1 MCLLIEDYNVRYII
15 RGDDNMSLSEALRA
29 IIADPE
35 DLTQL
40 PAIIEQVAQ
49 LEASELQYQERISKL
64 QNLNKEFLAQIP
76 IAGEDT
82 KSDDQ
87 QDEEPTLEDAKAY
100 LVETLGG
107 E

>member
-1 MCLLIEDYNVRYII
+1 
-15 RGDDNMSLSEALRA
+15 MSLSEALKK
-29 IIADPE
+29 IISDPE

-40 PAIIEQVAQ
+40 PTIIEKVAL
-49 LEASELQYQERISKL
+49 LEASELDYQTRISKL

-76 IAGEDT
+76 IAGENT
-82 KSDDQ
+82 QTEDQ

-100 LVETLGG
+100 LIEALGG

>member
-1 MCLLIEDYNVRYII
+1 
-15 RGDDNMSLSEALRA
+15 MSLSDALKK
-29 IIADPE
+29 IISDPE

-40 PAIIEQVAQ
+40 PTIIEKVAQ

-82 KSDDQ
+82 QMEEQ
-87 QDEEPTLEDAKAY
+87 QDEEPTLEDARDY
-100 LVETLGG
+100 LITALGG

>member
-1 MCLLIEDYNVRYII
+1 
-15 RGDDNMSLSEALRA
+15 MSLSDALRA
-29 IIADPE
+29 IIDDPE

-40 PAIIEQVAQ
+40 PTIIEQVAQ
-49 LEASELQYQERISKL
+49 LEASEIEYQSRISKL

-82 KSDDQ
+82 KTEDQ
-87 QDEEPTLEDAKAY
+87 QDPEPTLEDAKQY

>member
-1 MCLLIEDYNVRYII
+1 
-15 RGDDNMSLSEALRA
+15 MSLSEALKA

-40 PAIIEQVAQ
+40 PTIIEKVAQ

-87 QDEEPTLEDAKAY
+87 QEEDPTLEDAKAY
-100 LVETLGG
+100 LIETLGG

>member
-1 MCLLIEDYNVRYII
+1 M
-15 RGDDNMSLSEALRA
+15 
-29 IIADPE
+29 
-35 DLTQL
+35 
-40 PAIIEQVAQ
+40 AQ

-82 KSDDQ
+82 KVDDQ
-87 QDEEPTLEDAKAY
+87 QEEEPTLDDAKQY

>member
-1 MCLLIEDYNVRYII
+1 
-15 RGDDNMSLSEALRA
+15 MSLSEALKK

-40 PAIIEQVAQ
+40 PTIIEKVAQ
-49 LEASELQYQERISKL
+49 LEASELDYQARISKL

-82 KSDDQ
+82 KTEDQ
-87 QDEEPTLEDAKAY
+87 QDEEPTLEDARAY
-100 LVETLGG
+100 LIETLGG

>member
-1 MCLLIEDYNVRYII
+1 
-15 RGDDNMSLSEALRA
+15 MSLSEALKK
-29 IIADPE
+29 IIDDPE

-40 PAIIEQVAQ
+40 PTIIEQVAQ
-49 LEASELQYQERISKL
+49 LEASEIEYQSRISKL

>member
-1 MCLLIEDYNVRYII
+1 
-15 RGDDNMSLSEALRA
+15 MSLSDALKA
-29 IIADPE
+29 IISDPE

-40 PAIIEQVAQ
+40 PSIIEKVAQ

-82 KSDDQ
+82 KMEDQ
-87 QDEEPTLEDAKAY
+87 QEEDPTLEDAKAY

>member
-1 MCLLIEDYNVRYII
+1 
-15 RGDDNMSLSEALRA
+15 MSLSDALKA

-40 PAIIEQVAQ
+40 PTIIEKVAQ

>member
-1 MCLLIEDYNVRYII
+1 
-15 RGDDNMSLSEALRA
+15 MSLSEALKA

-82 KSDDQ
+82 KADDQ
-87 QDEEPTLEDAKAY
+87 QEEDPTLEDAKAY
-100 LVETLGG
+100 LIETLGG

>member
-1 MCLLIEDYNVRYII
+1 
-15 RGDDNMSLSEALRA
+15 MSLSDALKK
-29 IIADPE
+29 IISDPE

-40 PAIIEQVAQ
+40 PTIIERVAQ

-82 KSDDQ
+82 QTEEQ
-87 QDEEPTLEDAKAY
+87 QDEEPTLEDARDY
-100 LVETLGG
+100 LISALGLVFVLRKKRF
-107 E
+107 

>member
-1 MCLLIEDYNVRYII
+1 
-15 RGDDNMSLSEALRA
+15 MSLSDALKA
-29 IIADPE
+29 IISDPE

-40 PAIIEQVAQ
+40 PTIIEKVAQ

-82 KSDDQ
+82 KSDEQ
-87 QDEEPTLEDAKAY
+87 QDEDPTLEDAKAY

>member
-1 MCLLIEDYNVRYII
+1 
-15 RGDDNMSLSEALRA
+15 MSLSEALKK

-40 PAIIEQVAQ
+40 PTIIEKVAQ

-82 KSDDQ
+82 KTEDQ
-87 QDEEPTLEDAKAY
+87 QDEEPTIEDAKAY
-100 LVETLGG
+100 LIETLGG
-107 E
+107 EQ

>member
-1 MCLLIEDYNVRYII
+1 MCLLIENYHLIYKKGVDI
-15 RGDDNMSLSEALRA
+15 MSLSDALRA

>member
-1 MCLLIEDYNVRYII
+1 
-15 RGDDNMSLSEALRA
+15 MSLSDALKK

-40 PAIIEQVAQ
+40 PTIIERVAQ

-64 QNLNKEFLAQIP
+64 QNLNKEFLSQIP

-82 KSDDQ
+82 KQEDQ
-87 QDEEPTLEDAKAY
+87 QDEEPTIEDARNY
-100 LVETLGG
+100 LIETLGG

>member
-1 MCLLIEDYNVRYII
+1 
-15 RGDDNMSLSEALRA
+15 MSLSEALKK
-29 IIADPE
+29 IIDDPE

-40 PAIIEQVAQ
+40 PTIIEKVAQ

-82 KSDDQ
+82 KVEDQ
-87 QDEEPTLEDAKAY
+87 QEEDPTLEDAKAY

>member
-1 MCLLIEDYNVRYII
+1 
-15 RGDDNMSLSEALRA
+15 MSLSDALKA

-40 PAIIEQVAQ
+40 PTIIEKVAQ
-49 LEASELQYQERISKL
+49 LEASEIQYQERISKL

>member
-1 MCLLIEDYNVRYII
+1 
-15 RGDDNMSLSEALRA
+15 MSLSDALKA

-40 PAIIEQVAQ
+40 PTIIEKVAQ

-76 IAGEDT
+76 IAGEDAKT
-82 KSDDQ
+82 DDQ

>member
-1 MCLLIEDYNVRYII
+1 
-15 RGDDNMSLSEALRA
+15 MSLSEALKK

-40 PAIIEQVAQ
+40 PTIIERVAQ
-49 LEASELQYQERISKL
+49 LEASELEYQERINKL

-82 KSDDQ
+82 KMEEQ
-87 QDEEPTLEDAKAY
+87 QEEEPTIEDAKAY
-100 LVETLGG
+100 LIETLGG

>member
-1 MCLLIEDYNVRYII
+1 
-15 RGDDNMSLSEALRA
+15 MSLSDALKA

-40 PAIIEQVAQ
+40 PTIIEKVAQ

-76 IAGEDT
+76 IAGED
-82 KSDDQ
+82 KQHEDQ
-87 QDEEPTLEDAKAY
+87 QEEDPTLNDARDY

>member
-1 MCLLIEDYNVRYII
+1 
-15 RGDDNMSLSEALRA
+15 MSLSDALKK

-40 PAIIEQVAQ
+40 PTIIEKVAQ
-49 LEASELQYQERISKL
+49 LEASELEYQSRISKL

-82 KSDDQ
+82 KMEDQ
-87 QDEEPTLEDAKAY
+87 QDEEPTLEDARAY
-100 LVETLGG
+100 LIETLGG

>member
-1 MCLLIEDYNVRYII
+1 
-15 RGDDNMSLSEALRA
+15 MSLSEALKA
-29 IIADPE
+29 IISDPE

-49 LEASELQYQERISKL
+49 LEESELQYQERISKL

-87 QDEEPTLEDAKAY
+87 EDEEPTLEDAKAY

>member
-1 MCLLIEDYNVRYII
+1 MCLLIEDYHLIYKKGVDI
-15 RGDDNMSLSEALRA
+15 MSLSEALKA

-49 LEASELQYQERISKL
+49 LESSELQYQERISKL

>member
-1 MCLLIEDYNVRYII
+1 
-15 RGDDNMSLSEALRA
+15 MSLSDALKK

-40 PAIIEQVAQ
+40 PTIIERVAQ

-82 KSDDQ
+82 KTEDQ
-87 QDEEPTLEDAKAY
+87 QEEEPTIEDAKAY
-100 LVETLGG
+100 LIETLGG
-107 E
+107 EQ

>member
-1 MCLLIEDYNVRYII
+1 
-15 RGDDNMSLSEALRA
+15 MSLSDALKA

-76 IAGEDT
+76 IAGEN
-82 KSDDQ
+82 KAEPQ
-87 QDEEPTLEDAKAY
+87 EEEDPTLDDARDY
-100 LVETLGG
+100 LINTLGG

>member
-1 MCLLIEDYNVRYII
+1 
-15 RGDDNMSLSEALRA
+15 MSLSDALRA
-29 IIADPE
+29 IISDPE

-40 PAIIEQVAQ
+40 PTIIEKVAQ

-87 QDEEPTLEDAKAY
+87 QEEDPTLEDAKAY
-100 LVETLGG
+100 LIETLGG

>member
-1 MCLLIEDYNVRYII
+1 
-15 RGDDNMSLSEALRA
+15 MSLSDALRA

-40 PAIIEQVAQ
+40 PTIIEKVAQ

-82 KSDDQ
+82 KMDDQ
-87 QDEEPTLEDAKAY
+87 QDEDPTLEDAKAY

>member
-1 MCLLIEDYNVRYII
+1 
-15 RGDDNMSLSEALRA
+15 MSLSDALRA

-40 PAIIEQVAQ
+40 PTIIEKVAQ

-87 QDEEPTLEDAKAY
+87 QEEDPTLEDAKAY
-100 LVETLGG
+100 LIETLGG

>member
-1 MCLLIEDYNVRYII
+1 MCLLIENYHLIYKKGVVK
-15 RGDDNMSLSEALRA
+15 MSLSEALKA

>member
-1 MCLLIEDYNVRYII
+1 
-15 RGDDNMSLSEALRA
+15 MSLSEALKA

-40 PAIIEQVAQ
+40 PTIIEQVAQ

-87 QDEEPTLEDAKAY
+87 QEEDPTLEDAKAY
-100 LVETLGG
+100 LIETLGG